1 MDNEKELPKRK
12 RNRLENYD
20 YSSCGAYFIT
30 VCTLERQNY
39 FWENVGAIIDRP
51 QDVELST
58 YGKMVDQA
66 IQNIPSAYPALSLES
81 YVIMPNHLHLLLRIP
96 HQGSNGSSQAPNPTN
111 GAVPKFISLLKRR
124 CNRVWGRNIWQR
136 SFYDHVVRNEKEY
149 LRIWAYI
156 DTNPAKWQ
164 DDRYYS

>member
-1 MDNEKELPKRK
+1 MNPSRK
-12 RNRLENYD
+12 RTRLKDYD
-20 YSSCGAYFIT
+20 DSAPGLYFLT
-30 VCTLERQNY
+30 VCTKEKQNRLGNIVGCGIYDAPKCILSQTGQVVEMQLLRLRQRYEETILEQ
-39 FWENVGAIIDRP
+39 
-51 QDVELST
+51 
-58 YGKMVDQA
+58 
-66 IQNIPSAYPALSLES
+66 

>member
-1 MDNEKELPKRK
+1 MRLPVRK
-12 RNRLENYD
+12 PTRLPQYD
-20 YSSCGAYFIT
+20 YSTDGSYFVT
-30 VCTLERQNY
+30 FCTHNKEKLLGEV
-39 FWENVGAIIDRP
+39 VGGGVYDAP
-51 QDVELST
+51 QVELSPFGVVVQKYLLQVT
-58 YGKMVDQA
+58 GEVSVDKF
-66 IQNIPSAYPALSLES
+66 
-81 YVIMPNHLHLLLRIP
+81 VVMPNHVHLLLTVD
-96 HQGSNGSSQAPNPTN
+96 GCGSSQAPNPTN